1 MISIFFPYNLGLF
14 VWRWWSPLLH
24 FSQQTEKQR
33 SGKSRHSCMGPAPR
47 QDFVGDA
54 IELNII
60 LYWFKSM
67 KPLLIFVYID
77 DDRVYGFLRVIAGD
91 ELSKRTKF
99 ALIVWLGKNVSGIKR
114 ARMGTDK
121 SSVKEVIRVSSLI
134 VYRFQMSILP
144 GFFFS
149 KRISPQ
155 LLDVGVKLFLKVQSR
170 IL

>member
-1 MISIFFPYNLGLF
+1 MSLILIFFLTIFDCLSGDGDPLF
-14 VWRWWSPLLH
+14 FTFHNRL
-24 FSQQTEKQR
+24 
-33 SGKSRHSCMGPAPR
+33 KSRGAENLDILAWVLL
-47 QDFVGDA
+47 QDKTLLEMQLS
-54 IELNII
+54 ELNI

-134 VYRFQMSILP
+134 VYRFQMSTLP
-144 GFFFS
+144 GFFFQ
-149 KRISPQ
+149 KE
-155 LLDVGVKLFLKVQSR
+155 FHHNFWT
-170 IL
+170 

>member
-1 MISIFFPYNLGLF
+1 MSMISIFFLTILHCLSDDGDPLF
-14 VWRWWSPLLH
+14 VTFHNRL
-24 FSQQTEKQR
+24 
-33 SGKSRHSCMGPAPR
+33 KSRGAENLDILAWVLL
-47 QDFVGDA
+47 QDKTLLEMQLS
-54 IELNII
+54 ELNI

-144 GFFFS
+144 GVFFFQ
-149 KRISPQ
+149 KE
-155 LLDVGVKLFLKVQSR
+155 FHHNFWT
-170 IL
+170 

>member
-1 MISIFFPYNLGLF
+1 MISIFFLTILDCLSDDGDPLF
-14 VWRWWSPLLH
+14 FTFHNRLH
-24 FSQQTEKQR
+24 EKQR

-54 IELNII
+54 IELNI

-144 GFFFS
+144 GFFFQ
-149 KRISPQ
+149 KE
-155 LLDVGVKLFLKVQSR
+155 FHHNFWT
-170 IL
+170 

>member
-1 MISIFFPYNLGLF
+1 
-14 VWRWWSPLLH
+14 
-24 FSQQTEKQR
+24 
-33 SGKSRHSCMGPAPR
+33 
-47 QDFVGDA
+47 
-54 IELNII
+54 
-60 LYWFKSM
+60 M

-134 VYRFQMSILP
+134 AYRFQMSILP
-144 GFFFS
+144 GFFFFQ
-149 KRISPQ
+149 KEFSPQ
-155 LLDVGVKLFLKVQSR
+155 LLDVCVKLFLKVQSR
-170 IL
+170 VLNNFNKDKRIQFYIIQYFRVML